1 MPSQEQWQLSGSAPE
16 LYERYAARYMLGPWA
31 PGLVAQ
37 AHLKP
42 GERVLDLACG
52 TGLIARLVAPAV
64 GVTGRVTG
72 LDLNAGM
79 LAVARA
85 LPAPPGAPIIW
96 VQGSAL
102 AMGFPDASFEVVL
115 CQQGLQF
122 FPDRPAAV
130 REMHRVLVPGG
141 RVALSVWSGV
151 SPYHAA
157 VGEALRQHVGA
168 GAAASFSASRV
179 VPDAGELRRLVVEAG
194 FRDVAIEP
202 CVMNVRLPAV
212 EGFVLSHLAATPVA
226 SAVAAVDSR
235 ARAALAEH
243 VGRAL
248 RGYVDGD
255 GLTLPDEAN
264 VVTALA

>member
-1 MPSQEQWQLSGSAPE
+1 MPVPRLRTRANISPVADRRPQRSAVGLMPSQEQWQLTGSAPE

-42 GERVLDLACG
+42 GERVLDLDCG

-102 AMGFPDASFEVVL
+102 AMGFP
-115 CQQGLQF
+115 
-122 FPDRPAAV
+122 
-130 REMHRVLVPGG
+130 
-141 RVALSVWSGV
+141 
-151 SPYHAA
+151 
-157 VGEALRQHVGA
+157 
-168 GAAASFSASRV
+168 
-179 VPDAGELRRLVVEAG
+179 
-194 FRDVAIEP
+194 
-202 CVMNVRLPAV
+202 
-212 EGFVLSHLAATPVA
+212 
-226 SAVAAVDSR
+226 
-235 ARAALAEH
+235 
-243 VGRAL
+243 
-248 RGYVDGD
+248 
-255 GLTLPDEAN
+255 
-264 VVTALA
+264 